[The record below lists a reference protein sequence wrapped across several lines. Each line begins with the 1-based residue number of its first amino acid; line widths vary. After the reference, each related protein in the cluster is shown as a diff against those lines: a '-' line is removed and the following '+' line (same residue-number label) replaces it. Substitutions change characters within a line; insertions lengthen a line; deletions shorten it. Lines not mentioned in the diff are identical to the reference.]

1 MDYFKRM
8 IFEKETRIKI
18 LKEDYE
24 NAMREND
31 RHQMNLILHEI
42 EKFESHINYIKVTGN
57 LPHE

>member
-31 RHQMNLILHEI
+31 TLEMITILQKIESLESQINLLYKLKKNE
-42 EKFESHINYIKVTGN
+42 
-57 LPHE
+57 